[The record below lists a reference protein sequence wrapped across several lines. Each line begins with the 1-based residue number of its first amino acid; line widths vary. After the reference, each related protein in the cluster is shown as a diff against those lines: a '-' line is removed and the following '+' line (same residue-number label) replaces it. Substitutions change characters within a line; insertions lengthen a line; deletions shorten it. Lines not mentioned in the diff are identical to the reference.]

1 MLLWHSKIMLQA
13 RYIALAAQRRSH
25 MFNMFLDGIRKV
37 FIKIQILS
45 YGREGASGIEYAIV
59 AAMCAAVIGAFMSPI
74 STKVKAIFTSI
85 QTGIGT

>member
-1 MLLWHSKIMLQA
+1 
-13 RYIALAAQRRSH
+13 
-25 MFNMFLDGIRKV
+25 MFLDVIRKV

-59 AAMCAAVIGAFMSPI
+59 AAMCAAVIGLFMTPI

-85 QTGIGT
+85 QTGIGAGT